1 MKPNFNDCSDIKG
14 LRFFTKEICPY
25 YCCFLHTQKK
35 KTQEGQAFIGSTNRF
50 PLEPTLIETSEIW
63 RSLINL
69 VLWPGNDFYSMTILS
84 CEHPDEFRFALYS
97 KLFKSNEWGFNSLVH
112 KCN

>member
-1 MKPNFNDCSDIKG
+1 MIVQTLKALD
-14 LRFFTKEICPY
+14 
-25 YCCFLHTQKK
+25 FLLKKSVLTTVIFYTHKK
-35 KTQEGQAFIGSTNRF
+35 KDSGGASIHRIDESF

-69 VLWPGNDFYSMTILS
+69 VLWRGNDFYSMTILS

-97 KLFKSNEWGFNSLVH
+97 KLFKSNEWGFDS
-112 KCN
+112 

>member
-1 MKPNFNDCSDIKG
+1 MKPNFDNYSNIKG
-14 LRFFTKEICPY
+14 LKFFKKEICPL
-25 YCCFLHTQKK
+25 YCCFLHTKNDSGGASIHRID
-35 KTQEGQAFIGSTNRF
+35 ESF

-69 VLWPGNDFYSMTILS
+69 VLWQGNDFYSMTILS
-84 CEHPDEFRFALYS
+84 CEHADKFRFALYS